1 MRVSLFLAALTPLAL
16 AAPTYDE
23 WRPAK
28 TIDGRAVNAYF
39 RSLSKCVGQSKV
51 VGDAPMCDLSNA
63 VMPESKFRS

>member
-1 MRVSLFLAALTPLAL
+1 MRVSLFLAALAQLAL

-28 TIDGRAVNAYF
+28 TIDSRAVNAYF
-39 RSLSKCVGQSKV
+39 KSLAKCVGQSKLAGV
-51 VGDAPMCDLSNA
+51 APTCDLSKA